1 MKTVLHTVKCGES
14 LADLAAKFHTTA
26 AAIAVRNNLKGE
38 IFEGL
43 KLIIEEQ
50 AAFGYTVRPFDTI
63 DSIAKKFG
71 VTSERLKTLNMTRP
85 KNCRVTSRG
94 ALPSLRVSWPPCR

>member
-14 LADLAAKFHTTA
+14 LADLAAKFHTTTA
-26 AAIAVRNNLKGE
+26 TIAVRNNLKGE

-71 VTSERLKTLNMTRP
+71 VTSERLKTLNMTDAVFVGQRI
-85 KNCRVTSRG
+85 
-94 ALPSLRVSWPPCR
+94 LIPSEKE